1 MSNANTLKK
10 AYEHQD
16 VEAKWYAFWE
26 EHDLFHAADTSD
38 KPPYCIVIPPPNVTG
53 SLHIGHALTLTIE
66 DILIRH
72 KRMAGFNTLW
82 MPGTDHAGI
91 ATQMVVE
98 RELKKEKGL
107 SRFDLGREKFIEEV
121 WRWKAK
127 YHARICEQTRAL
139 GASVDWKRERFT
151 MDDGL
156 SDAVRTVFV
165 KLYEDGLIYRDSRL
179 VNWSPGIHTVLSDL
193 EVEYQ
198 QKKGSLWHIAYPVTG
213 SDERLV
219 VATTRPETML
229 GDTAVAVHPDDP
241 RYQHLIGKT
250 IDLPLTDRKIPIIAD
265 PVLVDMAFG
274 SGAVKVTPAHD
285 FNDFETGKR
294 HGLPMISILDKDAKL
309 NENAPETYRGLDR
322 FEARK
327 RIVAD
332 LEEAGLLVKVEDHQL
347 NLGHCQRTGVVVEPM
362 LSTQWYV
369 RTRPLAD
376 KCIEAVKTGQTT
388 FTSEEWTKVFFHWME
403 NIKDWCISRQLWW
416 GHQIPAWYC
425 GDCRHIN
432 VATAAP
438 TGCEKCGSSSLTRD
452 EDVLDTW
459 FSSGL
464 WPFSTL
470 GWPEQTP
477 ALKTFY
483 PNSVMETGFDII
495 FFWVA
500 RMMMMGIY
508 CMGEVPFKTV
518 FLHPMVRDEKG
529 QKMSKTKNNVIDP
542 LDLTKTVGADALRFT
557 LAALTTQGHDLN
569 FSPGRL
575 DGYRAFGNKIW
586 NATRFIFMNLAGGPP
601 AAEAPADTSA
611 SENLENQENAE
622 QAPLPELPIIGPIT
636 AEDRE
641 QHTAAD
647 RWILHRLQETIA
659 EVTGALDRY
668 EFAVAANAIY
678 QFVWSALCDWYIELV
693 KAPLRDGGEAA
704 GRVQRVLIHCLDQS
718 LRLLHPFMPFLTEE
732 LWQKL
737 PRDKEVVSVCVA
749 PWPVVREDLKDASSA
764 RSLEQQLAII
774 GAIRNI
780 RGENRISPR
789 VGLRVVV
796 SAPDPELAS
805 LVDGSRQGI
814 GFLGNVA
821 ELTVGVGLARP
832 KKSAIA
838 VAGACVVYVSLDGVI
853 DLGEEVLRL
862 QKAIAKLDKDIEKLA
877 KKLGDERF
885 MSQAPVE
892 VVNEQ
897 RARMDEAQS
906 TRATYLETIA
916 SFSDPS

>member
-16 VEAKWYAFWE
+16 VEARWYAFWE

-107 SRFDLGREKFIEEV
+107 SRFDLGRDKFIDEV

-165 KLYEDGLIYRDSRL
+165 KLYQDGLIYRDSRL

-294 HGLPMISILDKDAKL
+294 HGLAMISILDKDAKL

-332 LEEAGLLVKVEDHQL
+332 LEAAGLLVKVEDHQL

-376 KCIEAVKTGQTT
+376 KCIEAVKTGRTT

-425 GDCRHIN
+425 GACQHIN
-432 VATAAP
+432 VATTAP
-438 TGCEKCGSSSLTRD
+438 TACEKCGSSALTRD

-500 RMMMMGIY
+500 RMMMMGLY
-508 CMGEVPFKTV
+508 CMGDVPFRTV

-586 NATRFIFMNLAGGPP
+586 NATRFIFMNLAGQLQAG
-601 AAEAPADTSA
+601 AEGSET
-611 SENLENQENAE
+611 ENLENRDNAE
-622 QAPLPELPIIGPIT
+622 QAPIAEIPTIGPIT
-636 AEDRE
+636 DEDRAG
-641 QHTAAD
+641 HTAAD

-693 KAPLRDGGEAA
+693 KAPLREGGEAA

-737 PRDKEVVSVCVA
+737 PREKEVVSICVA

-764 RSLEQQLAII
+764 RALEQQLAII

-789 VGLRVVV
+789 IGLRVVV
-796 SAPDPELAS
+796 SAPDPEVAA
-805 LVDGSRQGI
+805 LVENSRQGI
-814 GFLGNVA
+814 AFLGNVA
-821 ELTVGVGLARP
+821 ELSVGVGLSRP

-838 VAGACVVYVSLDGVI
+838 VAGAAVVYVSLDGVI

-885 MSQAPVE
+885 MSQAPAE
-892 VVNEQ
+892 VVAEQ